1 MESRKIAPVSP
12 PFTANELELAKQFKA
27 RPMPTFA
34 KASPKPNISSAKSPA
49 VGSHN
54 ACHTSKPTVITILCQ
69 PRLATAARREW
80 RQTETGAFEAREV
93 FNMEETHCEVVG
105 KQGRKSEGRAPSS
118 VASRSSNAVPRS
130 GPTVLFWNLSL
141 GGNLSRAITRTAST
155 RGASTHRIGLVF

>member
-1 MESRKIAPVSP
+1 
-12 PFTANELELAKQFKA
+12 
-27 RPMPTFA
+27 MPTFA

-141 GGNLSRAITRTAST
+141 GGIYQEQLHERLRQEEQARTELAWCFKARPPPRCSAPFT
-155 RGASTHRIGLVF
+155 PKCDQKQG